1 MSVTWLKQNKKR
13 GYTCYNCKYY
23 CWGEPKYCGI
33 FEEQVNPEDSICED
47 FKLDI
52 SFSELI
58 K

>member
-1 MSVTWLKQNKKR
+1 VDKMGNKKR
-13 GYTCYNCKYY
+13 EYTCYNCKYY

-47 FKLDI
+47 FKLDT